1 MKATAPGLSVIIPTR
16 NRAVLVTD
24 AIESVRV
31 QPYDNLEIL
40 VVDDGSVDGTAEVVG
55 RYGPPVRY
63 LHQQHRG
70 PAAARNHGLRLAQGE
85 FLGFLDDDDLWAPGR
100 IALQLP
106 HLLDEP
112 GLDMVL
118 GHTQRMIRERGQ
130 SAVSAF
136 IPYRDPV
143 RLYSLGCGLFRRSA
157 FERVGL
163 LDERMHHA
171 EDDDWFMRAQSLQLG
186 MLFLPEVTL
195 YYRFHDGN
203 MSYDKK
209 EKMPDMLRL
218 VKNRLDRIRGGGGQ
232 S

>member
-1 MKATAPGLSVIIPTR
+1 MKPTGPGLSVIIPTR
-16 NRAVLVTD
+16 NRAAFVAD
-24 AIESVRV
+24 AIDNVRA

-40 VVDDGSVDGTAEVVG
+40 VVDDGSGDATAEVVG

-63 LHQQHRG
+63 IGQPHRG

-85 FLGFLDDDDLWAPGR
+85 FLAFLDDDDLWSPGK

-130 SAVSAF
+130 SAGSAF

-163 LDERMHHA
+163 LDERMRHA
-171 EDDDWFMRAQSLQLG
+171 EDDDWFMRAQSLHLRV
-186 MLFLPEVTL
+186 LFLPEVTL

-203 MSYDKK
+203 MSYDKQ

-218 VKNRLDRIRGGGGQ
+218 VKNRLDRIRGGGER